1 LRLSASDTPNPNPGQ
16 APGYGRLQRV
26 RPRKYIP
33 VRELALCIE
42 ESLVPGTKWAV
53 FEPNHEPLCDDM
65 AKPPQTAWS
74 SG

>member
-1 LRLSASDTPNPNPGQ
+1 
-16 APGYGRLQRV
+16 V